1 MIFEKRKFVRG
12 ESIPVKVCLENL
24 CSKAILLDEL
34 SPLASSLYF
43 RILGKKGFK
52 GSFSLLSWL
61 DREGIILHPP
71 EERTFTIPPNGKK
84 VLDLDLLKIFGELPE
99 DLYKIRA
106 TYTSH
111 GILFIESDI
120 VQIKIEPSN
129 PIYISSTRDYLR
141 CVYDPTYSV
150 WINRKSGEHFLYF
163 MVNSPN
169 FPQNI
174 WQNRLITRLEKPCE
188 AHVAIPENYDQA
200 RNCIVWSENSR
211 LYTCVVGDEG
221 FSLKSFELPFKI
233 EQILEPPYFSEEQRL
248 TMLAYTSR
256 GGSPAIYLVKVTEEG
271 RVLVETLE
279 TLESLLEEYSLVF
292 EEEAHAHLVYTSNRG
307 FECNHVEL
315 SGVNFEDRVK
325 RRLLKG
331 VRCFGLEL
339 SNNCLDERGESFL
352 ALHYLTLEDGRFNAH
367 IMDVMK
373 KAEIV
378 NFFIPFEKEL
388 ELKCIDVILDEN
400 CLPHHLFQDRNGI
413 LWYQPSEG
421 GMIKAS
427 EEGEYCPRNIQFPK
441 LILSS
446 ELSRHHG
453 IFVRYVKDKK
463 YFVYRK
469 LEDL

>member
-1 MIFEKRKFVRG
+1 
-12 ESIPVKVCLENL
+12 
-24 CSKAILLDEL
+24 
-34 SPLASSLYF
+34 
-43 RILGKKGFK
+43 
-52 GSFSLLSWL
+52 
-61 DREGIILHPP
+61 
-71 EERTFTIPPNGKK
+71 
-84 VLDLDLLKIFGELPE
+84 
-99 DLYKIRA
+99 
-106 TYTSH
+106 
-111 GILFIESDI
+111 
-120 VQIKIEPSN
+120 
-129 PIYISSTRDYLR
+129 
-141 CVYDPTYSV
+141 
-150 WINRKSGEHFLYF
+150 
-163 MVNSPN
+163 
-169 FPQNI
+169 
-174 WQNRLITRLEKPCE
+174 
-188 AHVAIPENYDQA
+188 
-200 RNCIVWSENSR
+200 
-211 LYTCVVGDEG
+211 
-221 FSLKSFELPFKI
+221 
-233 EQILEPPYFSEEQRL
+233 
-248 TMLAYTSR
+248 
-256 GGSPAIYLVKVTEEG
+256 
-271 RVLVETLE
+271 VETLE
-279 TLESLLEEYSLVF
+279 TLESFLEEYSLVF
-292 EEEAHAHLVYTSNRG
+292 EEEAHAHLVYTSNRE

-463 YFVYRK
+463 YFVCRK